1 MADDQ
6 AMSGS
11 SEVFQ
16 FDANNASGAL
26 DGAQHQHQGEQG
38 VIPELPSDSPVVG
51 LSLFNSPANKKQ
63 PVGVFNLATKQ
74 LETTLNLAAD

>member
-1 MADDQ
+1 
-6 AMSGS
+6 
-11 SEVFQ
+11 
-16 FDANNASGAL
+16 
-26 DGAQHQHQGEQG
+26 
-38 VIPELPSDSPVVG
+38 